1 MTSDLESS
9 VQSAIANERQDN
21 ERRQTKRA
29 LIGVFVVIPII
40 VLGAVGVWLLIGR
53 M

>member
-1 MTSDLESS
+1 MDDPQPKIE
-9 VQSAIANERQDN
+9 SAIANERREND
-21 ERRQTKRA
+21 RHQTKRA